1 MRILKG
7 GYRLELDQKILAN
20 VISVIE
26 DKKGGGITLL
36 QLKGISVVT
45 DYCLIVTGN
54 STTQVKAITNH
65 LEEKLPELGIPV
77 LHVEGLPDAKWVL
90 MDCSGDLVI
99 HVMTPDMREFYQLE
113 RLWKD
118 AEVLAGAGVTTELVR

>member
-1 MRILKG
+1 M
-7 GYRLELDQKILAN
+7 ELDQKMLTE
-20 VISVIE
+20 VIHIVE
-26 DKKGGGITLL
+26 DKKGGDITLL
-36 QLKGISVVT
+36 DLQGISMVT

-65 LEEKLPELGIPV
+65 LDEKLPEVGIPV
-77 LHVEGLPDAKWVL
+77 LHIEGLPDAKWVL

-99 HVMTPDMREFYQLE
+99 HVMTPDQREFYQLE

-118 AEVLAGAGVTTELVR
+118 AQVISFAGLS

>member
-1 MRILKG
+1 M
-7 GYRLELDQKILAN
+7 ELDQKLLTDVIRLA
-20 VISVIE
+20 E
-26 DKKGGGITLL
+26 DKKGGDITLL
-36 QLKGISVVT
+36 NLKGISMVT
-45 DYCLIVTGN
+45 DYCLLVTGN

-90 MDCSGDLVI
+90 MDCGGDLVI
-99 HVMTPDMREFYQLE
+99 HVMTPDQREFYQLE

-118 AEVLAGAGVTTELVR
+118 AKVLSFAGLS